1 MRAVVL
7 DDDGLPEL
15 ADLPEP
21 TAPGSLVLVRACGL
35 CGSDVEKL
43 GRPAAGAV
51 LGHEIVGELED
62 GTRVT
67 VLHRV
72 PCGRCGQC
80 LAGHESTC
88 AEFGNVRI
96 APGGFAERLRAT
108 HHVSLPDQIEELDG
122 IWVEP
127 LACVLRAA
135 ELVPRGRVLVV
146 GCGGVGRLW
155 IQVLRGRGDEVVVA
169 EPDEE
174 RRAAGRALGAADD
187 GDPVGSAVV
196 TAVAGINDALRRLD
210 PGGTLLVFSAPEHDV
225 PTSLDAIYRRELH
238 VVGSR
243 SATPAYFH
251 AAVELLPALVLPE
264 VTVLPLERFREG
276 VDLYRSG
283 AALKIVF
290 TP

>member
-1 MRAVVL
+1 M
-7 DDDGLPEL
+7 
-15 ADLPEP
+15 
-21 TAPGSLVLVRACGL
+21 
-35 CGSDVEKL
+35 
-43 GRPAAGAV
+43 
-51 LGHEIVGELED
+51 
-62 GTRVT
+62 
-67 VLHRV
+67 
-72 PCGRCGQC
+72 
-80 LAGHESTC
+80 
-88 AEFGNVRI
+88 
-96 APGGFAERLRAT
+96 
-108 HHVSLPDQIEELDG
+108 
-122 IWVEP
+122 
-127 LACVLRAA
+127 
-135 ELVPRGRVLVV
+135 
-146 GCGGVGRLW
+146 
-155 IQVLRGRGDEVVVA
+155 LRGRGDEVVVA

-174 RRAAGRALGAADD
+174 RRAAGRALGAVDD

-283 AALKIVF
+283 AALKVVF